1 MTKAAAQDSITV
13 PRPIRPGSKIAIVA
27 PASYIYDKYIDGAVE
42 ALKARGYRPVVMP
55 HARGKEYGSFA
66 ASDPLR
72 AADLMVAFRDPEVD
86 AILCARGG
94 YGTVR
99 LLEMLDTT
107 VIKANPKWLVGFS
120 DITALHAMMTRLGIA
135 SIHGPMCSHLTK
147 KEAADTSL
155 VHTFAMLEDSL
166 PMTYTLPP
174 TSFDLPGRAE
184 GRLVGGNLMV
194 ANGLAQTEYD
204 ILNPADSEGAI
215 IFIEDVGEKIY
226 AIERVLMRLHQ
237 SGALNKAKGLI
248 IGEFTNYKPSDDFDS
263 MEAMISYWLRKW
275 GYVSMPVLFG
285 MPSGHGDVNYPLL
298 LGAKASLSVGPE
310 GSVLTMGTDIPPKQ

>member
-1 MTKAAAQDSITV
+1 MTNAASQDSITI
-13 PRPIRPGSKIAIVA
+13 PRPLKPGSKIAIVT
-27 PASYIYDKYIDGAVE
+27 PASYIYEKYINGAVE
-42 ALKARGYRPVVMP
+42 ALEARGYRPVVMP
-55 HARGKEYGSFA
+55 HARGKEFGSFA

-107 VIKANPKWLVGFS
+107 VIKANPKWLIGFS
-120 DITALHAMMTRLGIA
+120 DITALHAMMTHLGIA
-135 SIHGPMCSHLTK
+135 SVHGPMCSHLTK
-147 KEAADTSL
+147 KEPTDTSL
-155 VHTFAMLEDSL
+155 TYTFALLEDSL

-174 TSFDLPGRAE
+174 TRYDMPGYAE

-194 ANGLAQTEYD
+194 ANGLAETEYE
-204 ILNPADSEGAI
+204 ILNPTDDAI

-226 AIERVLMRLHQ
+226 AVERVLMRLHL
-237 SGALNKAKGLI
+237 SGSLNKAKGLI
-248 IGEFTNYKPSDDFDS
+248 IGEFTDYKPSDDFES
-263 MEAMISYWLRKW
+263 MEAMISHWLKKW
-275 GYVSMPVLFG
+275 GYASMPVLFG

-298 LGAKASLSVGPE
+298 LGAKATLSVGPN
-310 GSVLTMGTDIPPKQ
+310 GSVLTMGVD